1 MSGEEPAG
9 PDQSLPISSCESP
22 AVVGSSTVKVNSE
35 PPEPPPER
43 KPSAHVSLLV
53 LFYIISSLILP
64 GNLSSVP

>member
-1 MSGEEPAG
+1 MLGEEPAG

-43 KPSAHVSLLV
+43 KPSAHVSDFVFILLH
-53 LFYIISSLILP
+53 
-64 GNLSSVP
+64 